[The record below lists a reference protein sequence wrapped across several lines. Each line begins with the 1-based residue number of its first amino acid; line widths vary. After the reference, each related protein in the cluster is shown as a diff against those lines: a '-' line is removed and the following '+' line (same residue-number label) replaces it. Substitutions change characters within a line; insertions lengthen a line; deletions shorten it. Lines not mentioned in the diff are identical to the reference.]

1 MKINIPDN
9 VSYIIRT
16 LNRAGYEAYA
26 VGGCVRD
33 MILERNPQD
42 WDITTSAMPGEVKRL
57 FRRTVD
63 TGIKHGTVTVLMR
76 DKQYEVTTFRVD
88 GDYKDGRHPESVTFT
103 PCLSEDLLRRDFTIN
118 AMAYHPDEGIVD
130 LHGGMDDIKNK
141 VIRAVGDPDARFDED
156 ALRIMRAIRFAAQ
169 LGFDIEPKTLAAIS
183 HHAPRL
189 DMISR
194 ERIQAELTKL
204 LVSPHPEKILLL
216 YESGITTRILPVFDD
231 MMILRQNNPYHR
243 YTVGIHTVKMLENI
257 DADPILRWTALLHDS
272 GKTKTHMVDES
283 GYDHFYGHGKVSALI
298 ADELLH
304 ELRFDNN
311 TIAKVTTLIRFHDY
325 RFTMTKKDLRKIVSI
340 VTPELFPSLMKVMRA
355 DNLAK
360 SPMAIST
367 LIPALDDLQK
377 LYDEILAEGD
387 CLTLKDLAV
396 GGSDLIKAGMKPGPE
411 IGILLKEMFATV
423 LDDPSKND
431 KALLMQLF
439 KDKIPTG

>member
-283 GYDHFYGHGKVSALI
+283 GYDHFYGHGNVSALI